1 MSMAFFEPLLD
12 LPRWQRVVLGVVG
25 LTAFTAAA
33 YFLGLAGLESRVI
46 TLQMQRDSQRQE
58 LARLRAIAA
67 DLTRFQREAVEVER
81 QLELAKEKL
90 PSEREMP
97 VFYRTLSDAAVQA
110 GLAVTLFQPQSSR
123 VRDFY
128 SEIPISLV
136 AEGGYH
142 DVGDFVGRVAAL
154 SRTTTIGEL
163 KLTGV
168 GASTRPG
175 SGPAA
180 PRGPGSDARSSEANA
195 ARRPRHSLRAEI
207 TLFTY
212 VYRPV
217 GAPPAPKPAA
227 QAKPEAP
234 RS

>member
-1 MSMAFFEPLLD
+1 MRFLEPLLD
-12 LPRWQRVVLGVVG
+12 LARWQKLVLGVVA
-25 LTAFTAAA
+25 LTALTAAA
-33 YFLGLAGLESRVI
+33 YFLGLAGLEGRVVA
-46 TLQMQRDSQRQE
+46 LQIQRESQRQE

-67 DLTRFQREAVEVER
+67 DLTRFRREAAEVER

-90 PSEREMP
+90 PGEREMP
-97 VFYRTLSDAAVQA
+97 AFYRTLSDAAVHA

-128 SEIPISLV
+128 SEIPIALV

-142 DVGDFVGRVAAL
+142 DVGDFVGRVATL
-154 SRTTTIGEL
+154 SRTTTIGDL
-163 KLTGV
+163 KLTGAAAASARS
-168 GASTRPG
+168 GAAPAPPAAARPPG
-175 SGPAA
+175 SPDVA
-180 PRGPGSDARSSEANA
+180 S

-217 GAPPAPKPAA
+217 GSPPAPKPAA
-227 QAKPEAP
+227 GPKPEAP
-234 RS
+234 KS